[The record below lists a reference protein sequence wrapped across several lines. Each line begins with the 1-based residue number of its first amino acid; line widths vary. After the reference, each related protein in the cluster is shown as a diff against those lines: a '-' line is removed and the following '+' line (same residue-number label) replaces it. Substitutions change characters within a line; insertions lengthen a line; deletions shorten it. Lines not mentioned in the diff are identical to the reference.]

1 MTRDESARWAWNEC
15 LRQVEARIWNQA
27 ELRVMGQLHNGI
39 LVAQASTPTRNRIF
53 EQVEQQVREG
63 RR

>member
-1 MTRDESARWAWNEC
+1 MTRDESAQWAWNEC
-15 LRQVEARIWNQA
+15 RRQIGARIWKQVEQQGIA
-27 ELRVMGQLHNGI
+27 RVWHGI
-39 LVAQASTPTRNRIF
+39 LGIQANTPTRNRIF